1 MAGQRCLLDR
11 SSTPRCLL
19 RSPDGG
25 FSRFE
30 LVSAT
35 GLMAILGALVLFFS
49 LGSAAADGM
58 RAVCAD
64 DVSIVDTAAASYA
77 AQHPLS
83 GQLTVAALTAKGTGT
98 LHHHHRRRWQPAR
111 WDSRCAGRRDPAQR
125 HHRDD
130 WRTHLRLDPFLR
142 KGLRVNLSRRRR
154 VSTAVERGFA
164 RLGSASCVRPQVA
177 LDATTLIRPIR
188 THGPPC
194 PTVAIV
200 MNGGAR
206 YPRSWSLRRSGG
218 AQMLLGVGAALE
230 RSGPSGPTVR
240 RDHADDLAPTFVPP
254 VV

>member
-25 FSRFE
+25 FSWFE

-98 LHHHHRRRWQPAR
+98 LASWPRATDHKYIITIAGDGNQLVGTRDVRGVVIQRNDIIVMIGAR
-111 WDSRCAGRRDPAQR
+111 IYDSTR
-125 HHRDD
+125 
-130 WRTHLRLDPFLR
+130 
-142 KGLRVNLSRRRR
+142 S
-154 VSTAVERGFA
+154 FA
-164 RLGSASCVRPQVA
+164 RACAS
-177 LDATTLIRPIR
+177 I
-188 THGPPC
+188 
-194 PTVAIV
+194 
-200 MNGGAR
+200 
-206 YPRSWSLRRSGG
+206 
-218 AQMLLGVGAALE
+218 
-230 RSGPSGPTVR
+230 
-240 RDHADDLAPTFVPP
+240 
-254 VV
+254 